1 MTVAVLDSSFTGR
14 PAGKDRLVGFAVGG
28 GFAAPKSQGL
38 GRVPR
43 RTTVSRE
50 TLRHETPAKL
60 AAIAWVTALNR
71 ATALGSDGCPTWI

>member
-14 PAGKDRLVGFAVGG
+14 PAGKDRLV